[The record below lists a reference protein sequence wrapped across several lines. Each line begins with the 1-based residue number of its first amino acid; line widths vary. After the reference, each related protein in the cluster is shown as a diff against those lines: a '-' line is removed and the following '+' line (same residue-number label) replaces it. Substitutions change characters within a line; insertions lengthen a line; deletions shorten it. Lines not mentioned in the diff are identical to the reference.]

1 MGGGTEARNLRWYD
15 LITING
21 YSLGFNIVSG
31 TLTPVLLPYLV
42 ALIVPFEQ
50 KNTYL
55 ANIRVASLA
64 LAMFVQPVAG
74 MLSDRCAHPLGRRR
88 PYIIGGTLGTVL
100 FLVPI
105 GLAPQSGDAAY
116 LTLLAGI
123 VLVQGAS
130 NVALGAAQSLIPDLV
145 PKKQRGRA
153 SGVKAVM
160 ELLPAFLIIPMGF
173 MVDAGQ
179 TWLVLGIIGA
189 VQIAA
194 MAVTAVAVREVP
206 LGTRLGNGLGDR
218 LQRLV
223 LLVLIFVVTTLGASR
238 IVKLGGEWLAGKGAS
253 VAEQALLVGAAG
265 LLGMV
270 LSIVAGV
277 YVAAWV
283 GIGRDASRQR
293 PFIWAVI
300 NWLFF
305 LAAVGSIQGFAQYYL
320 GEVQHVPN
328 PAVAT
333 TGLLALVAAGV
344 VTFVAVHEKRL
355 AAGPKDGIGERLL
368 RLAAQVALFVLIT
381 LLAAQLIK
389 EGGAWLA
396 ATGASPAEQ
405 ALQTGAAGLA
415 GMVSIV
421 AGAYLAVRV
430 GLVSWDVNRKRSFIW
445 WVIKPAMLRGIFG
458 TLTHR
463 QRSFIW
469 WVINR
474 LFFLAAIGSIQGFA
488 QYYLGDVLHVP
499 NPAAATTGLLSVVA
513 VFLVASALSGGYL
526 ADRVGR
532 KRLVGFSALA
542 AAAGTGVLLLA
553 RDLPLVVVAASI
565 IGAGT
570 GISYA
575 SNWAMGTDLAP
586 PEEAG
591 RYLGI
596 ANLAGAGAG
605 IVGVGIGGPLADFCN
620 ALRPGLGYSVAFA
633 LYGVLFLLSAAALT
647 RIRE

>member
-1 MGGGTEARNLRWYD
+1 MGEGSEARNLRWYD
-15 LITING
+15 LITISS

-31 TLTPVLLPYLV
+31 TITPVLLPYLV

-88 PYIIGGTLGTVL
+88 PYVIGGTLGTVL
-100 FLVPI
+100 FLVLI
-105 GLAPQSGDAAY
+105 GIAPQLGDAAY
-116 LTLLAGI
+116 FALLAGI

-130 NVALGAAQSLIPDLV
+130 NVALGAAQSFIPDLV
-145 PKKQRGRA
+145 PTEQRGRA

-160 ELLPAFLIIPMGF
+160 ELLPAFLIIPVGF
-173 MVDAGQ
+173 MVDAGHV
-179 TWLVLGIIGA
+179 WLVWGSIGA
-189 VQIAA
+189 ALLAA
-194 MAVTAVAVREVP
+194 MAVTVVAVHETRLDIRPTDGVGERLLRLVAMVAIF
-206 LGTRLGNGLGDR
+206 LGTTLLAT
-218 LQRLV
+218 QLV
-223 LLVLIFVVTTLGASR
+223 KMGGA
-238 IVKLGGEWLAGKGAS
+238 WLASTGAS
-253 VAEQALLVGAAG
+253 VAAQAWALAAG
-265 LLGMV
+265 GLAGMV

-277 YVAAWV
+277 YVSAWV
-283 GIGRDASRQR
+283 GIGRDAS
-293 PFIWAVI
+293 
-300 NWLFF
+300 
-305 LAAVGSIQGFAQYYL
+305 
-320 GEVQHVPN
+320 
-328 PAVAT
+328 
-333 TGLLALVAAGV
+333 
-344 VTFVAVHEKRL
+344 
-355 AAGPKDGIGERLL
+355 
-368 RLAAQVALFVLIT
+368 
-381 LLAAQLIK
+381 
-389 EGGAWLA
+389 
-396 ATGASPAEQ
+396 
-405 ALQTGAAGLA
+405 
-415 GMVSIV
+415 
-421 AGAYLAVRV
+421 
-430 GLVSWDVNRKRSFIW
+430 
-445 WVIKPAMLRGIFG
+445 
-458 TLTHR
+458 R

-488 QYYLGDVLHVP
+488 QYYLGDVLNVP
-499 NPAAATTGLLSVVA
+499 NPAAATTGMLAVVA
-513 VFLVASALSGGYL
+513 FFLVGSALAGGYM

-570 GISYA
+570 GISLA

-605 IVGVGIGGPLADFCN
+605 IVGAGIGGPLADLCN
-620 ALRPGLGYSVAFA
+620 ALEPGLGYFVVFS
-633 LYGVLFLLSAAALT
+633 LYGVLFLLSAAALA